1 MCSRSGA
8 SPRCLQFVLQGVYED
23 VWGSWLVS
31 ICFIDV
37 MNVQHMHWRCH
48 KTEFE
53 VSMCIRSDASPRCL
67 QIVLQG
73 VYEDVW
79 GSWLVSIGFIDVM
92 NVQHMHWRCH
102 KPNLKSLCAS
112 EVVLLQGVSKSSSKE
127 SKRTSGVPGWCQLVS
142 LMS

>member
-1 MCSRSGA
+1 MHHKWCFSKVCPNLHPRSLRGRLWFL
-8 SPRCLQFVLQGVYED
+8 SCVKWVLWHQECTIYILEKPY
-23 VWGSWLVS
+23 
-31 ICFIDV
+31 
-37 MNVQHMHWRCH
+37 N
-48 KTEFE
+48 EFE
-53 VSMCIRSDASPRCL
+53 VSMCIRSGASPRCL